1 MVEVWKQHIYA
12 CTCTE
17 CLQKDIYIIYTY
29 KLLNFRKHGDNN
41 QEKMCYKAIVASLLI
56 FIHQYIAGIKRSGLN
71 KGITN
76 KFKNHSGIYFKF
88 QD

>member
-1 MVEVWKQHIYA
+1 MVTTI
-12 CTCTE
+12 
-17 CLQKDIYIIYTY
+17 
-29 KLLNFRKHGDNN
+29 RK
-41 QEKMCYKAIVASLLI
+41 KKCYKAIVASLLI